1 MGDDGRVT
9 TSRRDSAKRR
19 AELVEAAERALL
31 RSGLSALT
39 VRAVASEA
47 GVSPGSVL
55 YHYANTD
62 DLVYELHR
70 TLVDRY
76 VAARLRAVARV
87 ADPAERLVR
96 AVRSGLPSG
105 PDDASCRLLYE
116 LHGLAARSRVHAALM
131 ASLWDREVMLYEG
144 IVQAGVESGAFTV
157 RREPHELAQALLAM
171 EDGLGLHIVSHN
183 SSVGVDL
190 AERLLTAFA
199 AEQLC
204 CELPELTGR

>member
-1 MGDDGRVT
+1 MT
-9 TSRRDSAKRR
+9 ARRDSAKRR
-19 AELVEAAERALL
+19 TELVEAAERALL

-39 VRAVASEA
+39 VRAVAGEA

-76 VAARLRAVARV
+76 VAARLRAVSRIAG
-87 ADPAERLVR
+87 PAERLAR
-96 AVRSGLPSG
+96 AFRSGLPAG

-131 ASLWDREVMLYEG
+131 SSLWDREVLLYET
-144 IVQAGVESGAFTV
+144 ILEAGAASGAFTL
-157 RREPHELAQALLAM
+157 RREPHDLAQALLAM
-171 EDGLGLHIVSHN
+171 EDGLGLHLVSHN
-183 SSVGVDL
+183 SAVPVEHAL
-190 AERLLTAFA
+190 RLLTAFA
-199 AEQLC
+199 ADQLSC
-204 CELPELTGR
+204 DLPDPAAGP